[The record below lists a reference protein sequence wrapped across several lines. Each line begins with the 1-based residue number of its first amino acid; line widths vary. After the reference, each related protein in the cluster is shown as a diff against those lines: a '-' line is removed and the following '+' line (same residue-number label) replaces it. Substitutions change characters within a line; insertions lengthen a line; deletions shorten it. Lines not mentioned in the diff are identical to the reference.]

1 MRKKI
6 NITGVNKLARE
17 PGVLENEDTGH
28 QADYEEAE
36 AVAQSIKGSSTE
48 RHEGVGTDREV
59 DRMGKPW
66 IEGKGTKGQGQ
77 LHTALQLA
85 AMIYGGFFVLS
96 SSPGRCPASRGS
108 RGVPREGTEGV
119 LNSQTNR
126 ELGRGLCSNLYSLLR
141 QFSLAIS
148 KLNIS

>member
-6 NITGVNKLARE
+6 NIKGVNKLARG

-36 AVAQSIKGSSTE
+36 AVVQSIKGSRTE
-48 RHEGVGTDREV
+48 THEGAGTDREM
-59 DRMGKPW
+59 DRMGKLW

-77 LHTALQLA
+77 IHTALQLA

-108 RGVPREGTEGV
+108 RGVPREGREGV

-126 ELGRGLCSNLYSLLR
+126 ELWRGLCSNLYSLLR